1 MKKSTKAEAKIAYG
15 YFSLINNAA
24 SLFGYSIGSFFT
36 GDHKPHRSAGAAATF
51 SNRRANAM
59 IKEGKAELAEARR
72 EEQ

>member
-1 MKKSTKAEAKIAYG
+1 MKKSIKAEAKIAYG

-24 SLFGYSIGSFFT
+24 SLFGCSIGSFFT
-36 GDHKPHRSAGAAATF
+36 GDHKPSSASAGACTF